1 MSFPR
6 TNFKLWKLLALAAL
20 PALTVGLWLAVPAYY
35 QSLDPM
41 VITPREYGAT
51 MGRFW
56 IGSCLTFA
64 GVILAFLA
72 RLFASI
78 ER

>member
-1 MSFPR
+1 MHLPQK
-6 TNFKLWKLLALAAL
+6 TPKLWKLLALAAL
-20 PALTVGLWLAVPAYY
+20 ISLTIGLWLAVPAYY

-51 MGRFW
+51 MRRFW
-56 IGSCLTFA
+56 IGGCLAVA
-64 GVILAFLA
+64 GFMLAFLA
-72 RLFASI
+72 RLFVSI